1 MISYEE
7 QYFSLLNILETWKI
21 YQNLQNKIDLFIC
34 GQKVQILSYIR
45 CINSGKVMF
54 SEATIINNTVII
66 TLKVAKRI
74 SLNSSQH
81 KKKW

>member
-34 GQKVQILSYIR
+34 GQKVQILSYQ
-45 CINSGKVMF
+45 M
-54 SEATIINNTVII
+54 
-66 TLKVAKRI
+66 
-74 SLNSSQH
+74 H
-81 KKKW
+81 KFWESNVQQGDDN